1 MNEQYSAMRSNVSML
16 GKLLGDT
23 IKDAL
28 GENILDRVETIRK
41 LSKSSRAGND
51 AHRQELLST
60 LQNLS
65 NEELL
70 PVARAFSQF
79 LNLTNV
85 AEQYHT
91 ISPKGE
97 GANHPEVL
105 AKTFERLKQQPNLTE
120 AHIRDAI
127 ESLSLEL
134 VLTAHPTE
142 ITRRTLIHKLVEVNT
157 CLQQLDH
164 NDLSDYDR
172 TKIMRRLRQ
181 LIAQAWHT
189 DEIRKNRPTPIDEAK
204 WGFAVVE
211 NSLWDGVAQFLREL
225 NEQVEEAFGYTLPVD
240 FVPVKFTSWM
250 GGDRDGNPNVTA
262 SVTRHVLQLS
272 RWKAADLFLRDI
284 NVLISELSMSEST
297 PEVRELCGN
306 PDAQEP
312 YREIMKNLRAQLLS
326 TQDYLARRLK
336 GERLPRPANLL
347 VSNDQ
352 LWEPLHTCYRSLR
365 ACGMDIIANGSLLDT
380 MRRVKCF
387 GVPLV
392 RIDLRQESTRHT
404 EAIAEITRYLG
415 LGDYESWSEADKQAF
430 LIREL
435 NSKRPLLPLH
445 WTPSADT
452 QEVLDTCRVAA
463 DVPQGSIAA
472 YVISMAKTPSDV
484 LAVHLLLK
492 EAGVPYTIPVAPLFE
507 TLDDLNNAD
516 TVMKQLLSIDWYRG
530 IMQGKQMVMIGY
542 SDSAKD
548 AGVMAA
554 SWAQYQ
560 AQDALIKTCEKA
572 GITLTLFHGRGGSIG
587 RGGAPAHAALLSQP
601 PGSLKGGLRV
611 TEQGEMIRF
620 KFGLSEVTIGSLAL
634 YTGAI
639 LEANLLPPPEPKA
652 EWRKI
657 MDQLSAVSCDM
668 YRGYVRGHADFV
680 PYFRSAT
687 PEQELGKL
695 PLGSR
700 PAKRRPTGG
709 VESLRAIPWIFAW
722 TQNRLM
728 LPAWLGAGAALQ
740 QAMNEGHQAQLES
753 MCRDWPFFS
762 TRLGMLEMV
771 FSKADLWLA
780 EYYDQRLV
788 NESLWSLGQQLREQ
802 LEADVKAVLT
812 IANDSHLMADQPWI
826 AESIALRNV
835 YTDPLNVL
843 QAELLHRSRQQE
855 ANGEEVD
862 SRVEQ
867 ALMVTIAGIAAGMRN
882 TG

>member
-28 GENILDRVETIRK
+28 GENILDQVETIRK

-51 AHRQELLST
+51 THRKALLNT

-65 NEELL
+65 NDELL

-85 AEQYHT
+85 AEQYQT
-91 ISPKGE
+91 ISRSGD
-97 GANHPEVL
+97 GANHPEL
-105 AKTFERLKQQPNLTE
+105 LKKTFETLKQNNLSE
-120 AHIRDAI
+120 SAIHAAI

-142 ITRRTLIHKLVEVNT
+142 ITRRTLIHKLGEVNS
-157 CLQQLDH
+157 CLEQLDH
-164 NDLSDYDR
+164 SDISDYER
-172 TKIMRRLRQ
+172 NQIMRRLRQ
-181 LIAQAWHT
+181 LVAQAWHT
-189 DEIRKNRPTPIDEAK
+189 DEIRKYRPTPVDEAK

-211 NSLWDGVAQFLREL
+211 NSLWEGVPAFLREL
-225 NEQVEEAFGYTLPVD
+225 NEQVEETFGIKLPVD
-240 FVPVKFTSWM
+240 FVPVQFTSWM

-262 SVTRHVLQLS
+262 SITRHVMQLS
-272 RWKAADLFLRDI
+272 RWKATDLFLRDI
-284 NVLISELSMSEST
+284 GVLISELSMSECSQEVADLSGD
-297 PEVRELCGN
+297 PEAL
-306 PDAQEP
+306 EP
-312 YREIMKNLRAQLLS
+312 YRVILKRLRSQLMS
-326 TQDYLARRLK
+326 TQAYLERRLK
-336 GERLPRPANLL
+336 GERLPRPADLL
-347 VSNDQ
+347 VSNAQ
-352 LWEPLHTCYRSLR
+352 LWDPLYAIYQSLQQ
-365 ACGMDIIANGSLLDT
+365 CGMSIIANGQLLDT
-380 MRRVKCF
+380 LRRVKCF

-392 RIDLRQESTRHT
+392 RIDVRQESTRHT

-435 NSKRPLLPLH
+435 NSKRPLLPRS
-445 WTPSADT
+445 WEPSDET
-452 QEVLDTCRVAA
+452 REVLETCKVVAEA
-463 DVPQGSIAA
+463 PQGSIAA

-492 EAGVPYTIPVAPLFE
+492 EAGIPFAMPVAPLFE
-507 TLDDLNNAD
+507 TLDDLNNAND
-516 TVMKQLLSIDWYRG
+516 VMSKLLNIDWYRG
-530 IMQGKQMVMIGY
+530 FIQGKQMVMIGY

-572 GITLTLFHGRGGSIG
+572 GVSLTLFHGRGGTIG

-620 KFGLSEVTIGSLAL
+620 KYGLPEVTIASLSL

-639 LEANLLPPPEPKA
+639 LEANLMPPPEPRP
-652 EWRKI
+652 EWRSI
-657 MDQLSAVSCDM
+657 MNQLSADSCAM
-668 YRGYVRGHADFV
+668 YRGYVRENADFV

-740 QAMNEGHQAQLES
+740 QAMLAGHQDQLEA

-788 NESLWSLGQQLREQ
+788 DKSLWPLGQQLRDQ
-802 LEADVKAVLT
+802 LDADIKAVLT

-843 QAELLHRSRQQE
+843 QAELLHRSRAQE
-855 ANGEEVD
+855 ARGDEPD
-862 SRVEQ
+862 ARVEQ
-867 ALMVTIAGIAAGMRN
+867 ALMVTIAGVAAGMRN